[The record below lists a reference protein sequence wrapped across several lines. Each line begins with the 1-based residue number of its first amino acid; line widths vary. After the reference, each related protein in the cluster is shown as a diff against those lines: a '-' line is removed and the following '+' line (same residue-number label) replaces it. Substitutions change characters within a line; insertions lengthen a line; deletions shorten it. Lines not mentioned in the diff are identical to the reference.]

1 MVGDATSSHGI
12 YFLYSLPSTHVCPLI
27 LPQIFSL
34 IMFISPKAYFFC
46 WYVKVSGFIT
56 TTNFMSC
63 IYLYY
68 LNISANAHL
77 PNIYI
82 LFFACIW
89 PYLKFS
95 TICENITSAA
105 ILWKPIGQF
114 CSISSLTLINW
125 VSYDLPPSF
134 IRSLLIFPTFSRV
147 DTWMKFP
154 TVLFWIYQFTL
165 LGLYWSTLLDSCTF
179 FPKFFCFLGIT
190 RHDYVL
196 VTCTLFILVPIICVL
211 LLCICIIV
219 CVILFISIVINIIV
233 TAAIFII
240 YGMFILCLV
249 HLLIFLV
256 LCVSESLGIILIY
269 VHRVLEI
276 ILITN
281 QSTWYPLE
289 KWVFVGHHG
298 SIILLS

>member
-1 MVGDATSSHGI
+1 MTFGILACSYSPGTLKTTVLLPLWSSITSDIITTSWYMVGDATSSHGI

-46 WYVKVSGFIT
+46 WYVKVSGFIP

-114 CSISSLTLINW
+114 CSIYSLTLMNW
-125 VSYDLPPSF
+125 VSYDLPPNF
-134 IRSLLIFPTFSRV
+134 IWILSIFPDFIVLVIGHKYPQCTHWYLTIHTPWFLLIHAPSF
-147 DTWMKFP
+147 M
-154 TVLFWIYQFTL
+154 
-165 LGLYWSTLLDSCTF
+165 
-179 FPKFFCFLGIT
+179 
-190 RHDYVL
+190 
-196 VTCTLFILVPIICVL
+196 
-211 LLCICIIV
+211 
-219 CVILFISIVINIIV
+219 
-233 TAAIFII
+233 
-240 YGMFILCLV
+240 
-249 HLLIFLV
+249 
-256 LCVSESLGIILIY
+256 
-269 VHRVLEI
+269 
-276 ILITN
+276 
-281 QSTWYPLE
+281 
-289 KWVFVGHHG
+289 
-298 SIILLS
+298 